1 MPTLSAAAGP
11 LFRMERNQP
20 LPVRPTPDDESIG
33 NFRASTVFL
42 ENMMKRIFLFAALLF
57 SLASP
62 AFAALQVDV
71 TQANVQP
78 LPIAIP
84 DFLPGAPSDAQAG
97 ANIAGV
103 VRADLERSGLFK
115 PIDPKAFVD
124 HITNINTVPAY
135 ANWRVI
141 NAQGLVTGQVTMQP
155 DGRLRV
161 DFRWWDVYGG
171 SQMLGLQYFTQPENW
186 RRIAH
191 LVSDAIY
198 ERITG
203 EKGYF
208 DTRIVFISETG
219 PAKARRKKLA
229 VMDEDGANPIFLT
242 KGDYMVLTP
251 RFNPT
256 AQMIAYMSYIG
267 GKPRVYLFDLES
279 GRQEVLGNFPSMT
292 FSPRFSPDGNKVA
305 MTLENGGN
313 SDVYVMDLRTRAMTR
328 LTTDP
333 AIDTS
338 PSFSP
343 DGRQIPFESD
353 RGGSQQIYVMNADGS
368 NQHRISFGGGKNGTP
383 VWSPR
388 GDMIAFTKQDGG
400 AFHVGVMHPDGSG
413 ERMVSNG
420 WEDEGPTWAPN
431 GRVLMFTRTLQGG
444 HGSQICSIDITGRNE
459 RRVLTPGDASD
470 PAWSPLIQ

>member
-1 MPTLSAAAGP
+1 MRILMRKFLLP
-11 LFRMERNQP
+11 LMV
-20 LPVRPTPDDESIG
+20 LG
-33 NFRASTVFL
+33 A
-42 ENMMKRIFLFAALLF
+42 LF
-57 SLASP
+57 ASP

-71 TQANVQP
+71 TQGNAQP

-84 DFLPGAPSDAQAG
+84 DFIAGDQMG

-115 PIDPKAFVD
+115 PIDPKAYVD
-124 HITNINTVPAY
+124 HITNINVVPNF

-141 NAQGLVTGQVTMQP
+141 NAQGLVTGDVVAQT
-155 DGRLRV
+155 DGRLKV
-161 DFRWWDVYGG
+161 DFRLWDVYGE
-171 SQMLGLQYFTQPENW
+171 SQMDGKTYTTQPENW

-191 LVSDAIY
+191 IVSDAIY

-208 DTRIVFISETG
+208 DTRIVFISESG
-219 PAKARRKKLA
+219 PALKRVKRLA
-229 VMDEDGANPIFLT
+229 IMDEDGANPTFLT
-242 KGDYMVLTP
+242 RGDYMVLTP

-267 GKPRVYLFDLES
+267 AKPRVYLFDIET
-279 GRQEVLGNFPSMT
+279 GKQQVLGDFPNMT

-305 MTLENGGN
+305 LTLETNGN
-313 SDVYVMDLRTRAMTR
+313 SDIYIMDLRSRQVTR

-333 AIDTS
+333 AIDTA

-343 DGRQIPFESD
+343 DGRQITFESD
-353 RGGSQQIYVMNADGS
+353 RSGTPEIYVMNVDGS
-368 NQHRISFGGGKNGTP
+368 NQHRISFGAGRADTP

-388 GDMIAFTKQDGG
+388 GDLIAFTRENQGRFDI
-400 AFHVGVMHPDGSG
+400 GVMRPDGSG
-413 ERMVSNG
+413 ERLITSG
-420 WEDEGPTWAPN
+420 QFDEGPTWAPN
-431 GRVLMFTRTLQGG
+431 GRVLMFTRDLQGG
-444 HGSQICSIDITGRNE
+444 RGAQIWSVDVTGRNE

-470 PAWSPLIQ
+470 PAWSPPIQ

>member
-1 MPTLSAAAGP
+1 MTRLAPFYLA
-11 LFRMERNQP
+11 
-20 LPVRPTPDDESIG
+20 VI
-33 NFRASTVFL
+33 
-42 ENMMKRIFLFAALLF
+42 AALF
-57 SLASP
+57 WAAP
-62 AFAALQVDV
+62 ATAALQVDV
-71 TQANVQP
+71 NQGNVQP

-84 DFLPGAPSDAQAG
+84 DFIGDPASG
-97 ANIAGV
+97 ANIARV

-115 PIDPKAFVD
+115 PLDPKSF
-124 HITNINTVPAY
+124 IEQIKNINAAPTF

-141 NAQGLVTGQVTMQP
+141 NAQGLVTGQATMQP

-161 DFRWWDVYGG
+161 DFRLWDVYGE
-171 SQMLGLQYFTQPENW
+171 SQMLGLQYFTEPESW
-186 RRIAH
+186 RRVAH

-208 DTRIVFISETG
+208 DTRIVFISEGG

-242 KGDYMVLTP
+242 KGDYLVLTP

-256 AQMIAYMSYIG
+256 AQMIAYMSYIAN
-267 GKPRVYLFDLES
+267 KPRVYLFDLES
-279 GRQEVLGNFPSMT
+279 GRQEVLGNFPGMT

-313 SDVYVMDLRTRAMTR
+313 SDVYVMDLRTRAYTR

-343 DGRQIPFESD
+343 DGRQITFESD

-368 NQHRISFGGGKNGTP
+368 NQHRISFGGGRNGTP

-388 GDMIAFTKQDGG
+388 GDMIAFTKQDRGI
-400 AFHVGVMHPDGSG
+400 FHIGVMHPDGSG
-413 ERMVSNG
+413 ERIISNG

-431 GRVLMFTRTLQGG
+431 GRVLMYTRTLQGG
-444 HGSQICSIDITGRNE
+444 RGSQIWSVDVTGRNE
-459 RRVLTPGDASD
+459 RRVITPGDASD